1 MTSKGVGDMEI
12 LKAREEPLVLTSLI
26 ALNKRMAL
34 SYEEKQSIINMEKGF
49 IGEVQFDRLVTECI
63 GSDCVVLQDLLL
75 RVKGNS
81 VQIDSLILTHEVVYL
96 YEIKNY
102 DGSYV
107 MKSGKFFTL
116 SGQEISN
123 PLTQLNRT
131 SSLLRQLF
139 QSWNINM
146 TIESRIVFV
155 NPSFMLYHAK
165 PEDPIIFLGQIKS
178 HFSKINHQQ
187 EMQPGLSKRVSNLAK
202 KLTQEHKS
210 EVPFQKQL
218 PLYEYE
224 GLKKGLICR
233 SCGSFELEI
242 TQRSCGCKKC
252 AYKISLDKAVL
263 NQIKEFKLLFPQNK
277 ITSNVIYDWCAESV
291 PKKRVQQILNNHYI
305 KNGQTIGTFY
315 E

>member
-1 MTSKGVGDMEI
+1 MTSKGVDDMEI
-12 LKAREEPLVLTSLI
+12 LKAREEPLVLTALI

-81 VQIDSLILTHEVVYL
+81 VQIDSLILTPDVVYL

-102 DGSYV
+102 EGDYM

-116 SGQEISN
+116 SSQEISN

-202 KLTQEHKS
+202 KLTQQHKS

-233 SCGSFELEI
+233 SCGSFEVEI
-242 TQRSCGCKKC
+242 TQRSCGCSVC
-252 AYKISLDKAVL
+252 QYTVSTDEAVL
-263 NQIKEFKLLFPQNK
+263 SQIEEFKLLFPNNK
-277 ITSNVIYDWCAESV
+277 VTVKRMYDWCKEGV
-291 PKKRVQQILNNHYI
+291 PSKRIRKTLVKHYKKTSLS
-305 KNGQTIGTFY
+305 TGTY
-315 E
+315 YK